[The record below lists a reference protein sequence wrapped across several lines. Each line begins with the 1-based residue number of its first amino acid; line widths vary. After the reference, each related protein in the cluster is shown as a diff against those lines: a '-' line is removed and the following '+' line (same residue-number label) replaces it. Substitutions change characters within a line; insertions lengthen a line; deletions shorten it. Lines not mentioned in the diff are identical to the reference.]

1 MDDNYEEYMDDAPS
15 EDVDGEPEEPET
27 AQAPAGSAPA
37 LGEIALTAAEQNRLA
52 EVMLY
57 CYFNQMDGN
66 VFGTASFWN
75 AIRDVC
81 ETFGI
86 DSVAISKSFRLLM
99 VDTNRPTD
107 LETWYLLD
115 KTQHSVRQ
123 IRNISGIYWQ
133 KQKKLLEE
141 VEHVGLPAIQPRIHD
156 PVMRKSIKDFVFA
169 MYGIC
174 GIFQF
179 TDVKTLQKALC

>member
-1 MDDNYEEYMDDAPS
+1 MENEENNDELDELDDEGGESAAPIQTNQAAPAPS
-15 EDVDGEPEEPET
+15 
-27 AQAPAGSAPA
+27 A
-37 LGEIALTAAEQNRLA
+37 LSAAEQHRLA
-52 EVMLY
+52 EVLLY
-57 CYFNQMDGN
+57 CYFNRMDAD

-75 AIRDVC
+75 AMRDIC

-86 DSVAISKSFRLLM
+86 DNVAVSKGLRILM

-123 IRNISGIYWQ
+123 IKAISGIYWQ
-133 KQKKLLEE
+133 KQKRLLEE
-141 VEHVGLPAIQPRIHD
+141 VRSLGAPKPQPRITD
-156 PVMRKSIKDFVFA
+156 PVMRKSIKDFAFA
-169 MYGIC
+169 IYGIC

-179 TDVKTLQKALC
+179 TDAKTVRNALC